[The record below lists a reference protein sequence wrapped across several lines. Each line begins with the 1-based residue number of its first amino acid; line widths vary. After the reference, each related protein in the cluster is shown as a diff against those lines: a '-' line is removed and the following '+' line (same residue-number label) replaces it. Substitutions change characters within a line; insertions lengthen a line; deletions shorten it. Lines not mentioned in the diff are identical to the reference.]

1 MFEQENGN
9 NSLDV
14 LAEEVFEKFKIKFE
28 EDKIERLNRQ
38 KKMEIL
44 KKKAEYEWL
53 QKEKL
58 MKLKFIANGMTGD
71 PFKFDNLESKLN
83 EKLFPNS
90 VVNDLEKIDDDLMSF
105 VYTYFNKRVDNTR
118 NLFLSCCININSKF
132 KHHIVTL

>member
-1 MFEQENGN
+1 MNNITIN

-44 KKKAEYEWL
+44 KKKEEYELL

-58 MKLKFIANGMTGD
+58 MKLKFIANGMIGD
-71 PFKFDNLESKLN
+71 PFKFDNLESKLSN
-83 EKLFPNS
+83 DFLF
-90 VVNDLEKIDDDLMSF
+90 
-105 VYTYFNKRVDNTR
+105 Y
-118 NLFLSCCININSKF
+118 
-132 KHHIVTL
+132 H